1 MSALFILHQIPVQS
15 HSFDTVVN
23 ENKNLIFSKKLFCCG
38 TGTVHNICLLGDSFS
53 FHFLFVCLLSICS
66 ASTISS
72 SYSFLASIFG
82 GAREEKRERE
92 KERDRDRDRERKRE
106 TETERQRGGEGLLK
120 KLHF

>member
-1 MSALFILHQIPVQS
+1 MKTKV
-15 HSFDTVVN
+15 SF
-23 ENKNLIFSKKLFCCG
+23 FSKKLFCGG
-38 TGTVHNICLLGDSFS
+38 TGTVHNICLLGDSFP

-92 KERDRDRDRERKRE
+92 KERDRDRDRD
-106 TETERQRGGEGLLK
+106 RQRALAPGPSVTGVIVMGVFALT
-120 KLHF
+120 